1 MPLTDVWAWSKAL
14 HFMAFAAWMA
24 GLWYLPRLYVYHST
38 VAVGSEA
45 SERFKLM
52 ERRLLKAIT
61 TPAMVVTF
69 AAGVV
74 LIQTGVGWTA
84 GGWLH
89 TKLLLLLL
97 MGGFHGV
104 MAADLK
110 KFARD
115 ERPRSER
122 AYRVLN
128 EIPTVLFIAI
138 VVLAVFRPF

>member
-1 MPLTDVWAWSKAL
+1 MPLTDVWAWSKAI
-14 HFMAFAAWMA
+14 HYFGFAAWLA

-38 VAVGSEA
+38 VAVGTDA
-45 SERFKLM
+45 SETFKVM

-61 TPAMVVTF
+61 TPAMIVTF
-69 AAGVV
+69 AAGIV

-89 TKLLLLLL
+89 TKLLLLVLL
-97 MGGFHGV
+97 AGFHGV

-122 AYRVLN
+122 TYRILN

-138 VVLAVFRPF
+138 VILAVFRPF